1 MPSCFEGKSK
11 PAQKSNCFNSM
22 NLPPSQPEYRLHYSR
37 VPHTLPSH
45 SQPQR
50 SAPEE
55 FVFDSAKA
63 RKTLPPPKLRTYLPY
78 LHHTIPAQTAADGR
92 VTTQPRVLSS
102 STAPTTTARYPCPVV
117 SCPTRSCCLCPVES
131 TIINST
137 NPQTFIHSR
146 DYRRALLL
154 SGLFASQF
162 FFFCAFPA
170 SEKPLSCL
178 SAVLSVCCIVFL
190 FHKDLIHNKRF
201 AKIYKL
207 LRLNEPDI
215 SRLAVS
221 CVFFLRVWFVFLSQN
236 GTNFYN
242 SIPWSSATSSFYLA

>member
-1 MPSCFEGKSK
+1 MPSCFEGKSES
-11 PAQKSNCFNSM
+11 AQKSKCFNAM
-22 NLPPSQPEYRLHYSR
+22 DLPPPQTEYRLHYSR

-55 FVFDSAKA
+55 SVFDSAKA
-63 RKTLPPPKLRTYLPY
+63 RKTLPPPKLPYVYLPY

-117 SCPTRSCCLCPVES
+117 SCPTRSCCCFCPVES

-162 FFFCAFPA
+162 FFRAFPA
-170 SEKPLSCL
+170 SENPLSCL

-221 CVFFLRVWFVFLSQN
+221 CVFFASLVRLFVAKWHKFL
-236 GTNFYN
+236 
-242 SIPWSSATSSFYLA
+242 